1 MVLAIYFKI
10 ARESM
15 KHVIEKT
22 PDLNNFSSSDL
33 SIIIIYIFTKCMNGC
48 SYPRAGAKEGQMSP
62 FTLND
67 ILQ

>member
-15 KHVIEKT
+15 KHVIEK

-33 SIIIIYIFTKCMNGC
+33 SIIIIIHMHKMYEWLFL
-48 SYPRAGAKEGQMSP
+48 SEGRGKGGTNVP
-62 FTLND
+62 LHPK
-67 ILQ
+67 